1 MTNPIFA
8 QTEVNPCEL
17 PPPTFEGTPQTTLCD
32 EYEQSSYSLEIGVGT
47 SFTYSSQLTGTLPTN
62 IWIKGDF
69 YVDDNFKFENN
80 IIKIEPGV
88 TIHVLTTTMFK
99 RILTIKNS
107 KLFACDELW
116 KGIKLNNGTGV
127 FTSDGSIIEDAEAA
141 IHAINT
147 SNAKLSIKNTTFN
160 RNVIG
165 IQLENGPTDS
175 HPPVIFQFADNI
187 FNCDAPLNGT
197 TNEVSYA
204 GMKLVNVPAAFFP
217 STIVASDN
225 RFYDL
230 QYGIRAEGLSTT
242 LAGRFFNFYR
252 MKYDGIYMDQGN
264 LSLTRSRFENCEN
277 FGINLQFAEIVSLS
291 DHCTFTFDETLSDP
305 GSPYIKRY
313 GLHIGST
320 GFGSNI
326 FVSNSTFFANLTN
339 PNKTVGGIYIGGDIG
354 GLTEVKILE
363 SGFNITAEFSWGI
376 LIDGEFPSQSQI
388 DIAANVFDIETSG
401 STSYGIICQNGNKY
415 DMDIIV
421 NEFYND
427 RGLFDYWPIGIHITG
442 SEEGIGNQIDD
453 NNFLPGE
460 YLNSYSVGVDVQNF
474 DKTTFCGNTFAD
486 AARSFNFLGLNDG
499 ASVSSNTAYGAQIVR
514 IGSASWID
522 NQSHQGNKWT
532 LFSSSDAQ
540 VVIQAECV
548 SENYAQYSEFHV
560 HTPQSTSTDL
570 ADPGF
575 SPYHPFTIV
584 PDDPI
589 VEWWIEDP
597 NGTPVTTC
605 LNEIISNDGEDT
617 KLKRDIAEGDL
628 AAVVDD
634 PSIVW
639 QAEKSLYFTLK
650 RDSAL
655 AASNSSYTSFLSAKA
670 NSNIDKFYQVASAV
684 DAARTASTSAST
696 NIESNR
702 LAIENIVQQ
711 LEIADEALTE
721 AVGST
726 AIDAAEATKIQL
738 LDSLMSL
745 EDARIALNN
754 SYKQNLVSALTA
766 AEQIN
771 NDITSATDLESY
783 EKTVNT
789 IFIDFLQ
796 TGIITQSQSE
806 QLEEIAVLCPREGGM
821 AVYKARG
828 LLPECVK
835 TRITD
840 NYSECYPA
848 PTPPDVV
855 EERSD
860 KNLQGT
866 ITISSDIFPNPAGNS
881 VTITVPDGSIGNVLF
896 FNSFGVVKIEE
907 SIKGASNGIDL
918 SRLQPGVYTVS
929 ILLSDGQ
936 HCNKKLVVLK

>member
-1 MTNPIFA
+1 M
-8 QTEVNPCEL
+8 
-17 PPPTFEGTPQTTLCD
+17 
-32 EYEQSSYSLEIGVGT
+32 
-47 SFTYSSQLTGTLPTN
+47 
-62 IWIKGDF
+62 
-69 YVDDNFKFENN
+69 
-80 IIKIEPGV
+80 
-88 TIHVLTTTMFK
+88 
-99 RILTIKNS
+99 
-107 KLFACDELW
+107 
-116 KGIKLNNGTGV
+116 
-127 FTSDGSIIEDAEAA
+127 
-141 IHAINT
+141 
-147 SNAKLSIKNTTFN
+147 
-160 RNVIG
+160 
-165 IQLENGPTDS
+165 
-175 HPPVIFQFADNI
+175 
-187 FNCDAPLNGT
+187 
-197 TNEVSYA
+197 
-204 GMKLVNVPAAFFP
+204 
-217 STIVASDN
+217 
-225 RFYDL
+225 
-230 QYGIRAEGLSTT
+230 
-242 LAGRFFNFYR
+242 
-252 MKYDGIYMDQGN
+252 
-264 LSLTRSRFENCEN
+264 
-277 FGINLQFAEIVSLS
+277 
-291 DHCTFTFDETLSDP
+291 
-305 GSPYIKRY
+305 RY
-313 GLHIGST
+313 
-320 GFGSNI
+320 
-326 FVSNSTFFANLTN
+326 
-339 PNKTVGGIYIGGDIG
+339 
-354 GLTEVKILE
+354 
-363 SGFNITAEFSWGI
+363 
-376 LIDGEFPSQSQI
+376 
-388 DIAANVFDIETSG
+388 
-401 STSYGIICQNGNKY
+401 
-415 DMDIIV
+415 
-421 NEFYND
+421 
-427 RGLFDYWPIGIHITG
+427 
-442 SEEGIGNQIDD
+442 
-453 NNFLPGE
+453 
-460 YLNSYSVGVDVQNF
+460 
-474 DKTTFCGNTFAD
+474 
-486 AARSFNFLGLNDG
+486 
-499 ASVSSNTAYGAQIVR
+499 
-514 IGSASWID
+514 
-522 NQSHQGNKWT
+522 
-532 LFSSSDAQ
+532 
-540 VVIQAECV
+540 
-548 SENYAQYSEFHV
+548 
-560 HTPQSTSTDL
+560 
-570 ADPGF
+570 
-575 SPYHPFTIV
+575 
-584 PDDPI
+584 
-589 VEWWIEDP
+589 
-597 NGTPVTTC
+597 TTC